1 MAHLSPD
8 AYHNGPVTTNP
19 SLAVLVR
26 PRGDRRWDWFLRGTV
41 IAAVAGIGLALAL
54 PAAIPLVWL
63 GVLAI
68 PANSPLSP
76 VVPTAFEPIII
87 EAAKFAPPL
96 SVSLVA
102 LAAYL
107 YTEYVN
113 WYLYGWV
120 LHGRR
125 AAWLREQP
133 WVQRGVEY
141 FARAPFVTVVVF
153 AFTPL
158 PFWAARGLAV
168 LKRYPLTP
176 FMVATTV
183 GRWPRF
189 FLYAWL
195 GSAVHIPVWA
205 LVAVILGGVVAV
217 VSSRVVRGERVLS
230 ETVLDAPSVE
240 PEETG

>member
-1 MAHLSPD
+1 ML
-8 AYHNGPVTTNP
+8 
-19 SLAVLVR
+19 LR

-41 IAAVAGIGLALAL
+41 AAALAGIGLAATL
-54 PAAIPLVWL
+54 PSTIPLVWL
-63 GVLAI
+63 AVLGI

-87 EAAKFAPPL
+87 EAAKYARPL

-102 LAAYL
+102 LAVYL
-107 YTEYVN
+107 YTEYLN
-113 WYLYGWV
+113 WYLYAWV

-125 AAWLREQP
+125 AAWLRERR
-133 WVQRGVEY
+133 WVQRSVEY
-141 FARAPFVTVVVF
+141 FARAPFTTVVVF

-176 FMVATTV
+176 FMAATAL

-189 FLYAWL
+189 ALYAWL
-195 GSAVHIPVWA
+195 GSAVQIPTAA
-205 LVAVILGGVVAV
+205 LVLVIVGGAVAIIGG
-217 VSSRVVRGERVLS
+217 RMVRGEAVLS
-230 ETVLDAPSVE
+230 ETVLDAPADE
-240 PEETG
+240 MEEAR

>member
-1 MAHLSPD
+1 MATP
-8 AYHNGPVTTNP
+8 A
-19 SLAVLVR
+19 LAVLVR
-26 PRGDRRWDWFLRGTV
+26 PVGDRRWDWFLRGTV
-41 IAAVAGIGLALAL
+41 VAAVLGIGVALAL
-54 PAAIPLVWL
+54 PATIPLVWL
-63 GVLAI
+63 GVLGI

-87 EAAKFAPPL
+87 EAAKYARPL

-102 LAAYL
+102 LAVYL
-107 YTEYVN
+107 YTEYLN

-125 AAWLREQP
+125 AAWLREQR

-158 PFWAARGLAV
+158 PFWAARGLAI

-176 FMVATTV
+176 FMVATAV

-189 FLYAWL
+189 ALYAWL
-195 GSAVHIPVWA
+195 GSAFAIPTVA
-205 LVAVILGGVVAV
+205 LLVVVVGGAALMIGG
-217 VSSRVVRGERVLS
+217 RLARGEAVLR
-230 ETVLDAPSVE
+230 ETVLDAPEVDVGE
-240 PEETG
+240 AG

>member
-1 MAHLSPD
+1 MT
-8 AYHNGPVTTNP
+8 GP
-19 SLAVLVR
+19 SLGFLAR

-41 IAAVAGIGLALAL
+41 IAAVGGIGLALAL
-54 PAAIPLVWL
+54 PATIPLVWL
-63 GVLAI
+63 GVLGI

-76 VVPTAFEPIII
+76 VIPTAFEPIII
-87 EAAKFAPPL
+87 EAAKYARPL

-102 LAAYL
+102 LAVYL

-125 AAWLREQP
+125 AAWLREQR

-158 PFWAARGLAV
+158 PFWAARGLAI

-176 FMVATTV
+176 FMVATAM
-183 GRWPRF
+183 GRWPRYA
-189 FLYAWL
+189 LYAWL
-195 GSAVHIPVWA
+195 GSAFAIPTVA
-205 LVAVILGGVVAV
+205 LLVVILGGAALMIGG
-217 VSSRVVRGERVLS
+217 RLARGEAVLRD
-230 ETVLDAPSVE
+230 TVLDAPE
-240 PEETG
+240 PEAGEVG